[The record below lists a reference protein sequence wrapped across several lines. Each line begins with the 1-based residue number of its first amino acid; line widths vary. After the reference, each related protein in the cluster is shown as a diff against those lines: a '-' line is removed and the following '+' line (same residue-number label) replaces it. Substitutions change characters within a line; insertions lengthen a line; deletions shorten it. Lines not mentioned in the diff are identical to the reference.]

1 MPTIYG
7 HYVNNVEVVRARNAM
22 YNHMMNGYDN
32 NNVMNQ
38 RIGNQMI
45 TLGRRVTRSEWATR
59 IS

>member
-22 YNHMMNGYDN
+22 YNDMMNGNDN
-32 NNVMNQ
+32 ANVLNK